1 MARRWRVTGLDE
13 NFLVLWQCETIAP
26 TLKIAA
32 EYAAITC
39 GASEYVY
46 VEEIG

>member
-1 MARRWRVTGLDE
+1 MKRWRVTGLDE
-13 NFLVLWQCETIAP
+13 YFRVMWQTETVAP
-26 TLKIAA
+26 TLRIAA

-39 GASEYVY
+39 GKSEYVY